1 MDTTIIHAGSMV
13 KRARNILFSKLDDE
27 MLAID
32 GEAGYCY
39 SLNESAS
46 RAWDLISCP
55 TSVEAVCG
63 QLCEE
68 YSVDRETCEQHII
81 ELFQHLR
88 EAGIV
93 NIDHEI

>member
-1 MDTTIIHAGSMV
+1 MDKTIIHAGSIV
-13 KRARNILFSKLDDE
+13 KRAGNILFSKLDDE

-46 RAWDLISCP
+46 RAWELIGSP
-55 TSVEAVCG
+55 TSVEAVCVK
-63 QLCEE
+63 LCSE
-68 YSVDRETCEQHII
+68 YSVEREACEQDII
-81 ELFQHLR
+81 ELFQHLH

-93 NIDHEI
+93 SLDDEP